1 MNEYL
6 ELISL
11 NVWHIVATI
20 ANLLILTLIVKK
32 FLFKPVQKIM
42 AERKA
47 QVDNLYREAEESIDS
62 AEKSKAEY
70 EKKLEAADETVEGI
84 IRDASKRAE
93 AAREEIIADAN
104 RKARETAEKAEREI
118 AQEKKKAINELKN
131 EISSISVEIAE
142 NVVGR
147 EIDENDHRELIDS
160 FIEKL

>member
-47 QVDNLYREAEESIDS
+47 QVENLYREAEESRDS

-70 EKKLEAADETVEGI
+70 EKKLETADETVEGI

-131 EISSISVEIAE
+131 EISGISVEIAE

>member
-131 EISSISVEIAE
+131 EISGISIEIAE

>member
-131 EISSISVEIAE
+131 EISGISVEIAE